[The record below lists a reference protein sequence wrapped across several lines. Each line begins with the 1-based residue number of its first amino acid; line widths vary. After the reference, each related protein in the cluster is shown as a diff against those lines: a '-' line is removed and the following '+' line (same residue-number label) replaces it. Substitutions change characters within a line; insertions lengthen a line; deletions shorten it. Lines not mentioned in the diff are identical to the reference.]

1 MQKGCACKFLYGPE
15 TTEED
20 KAKISKSLESK
31 TELKHEVVFYKKDG
45 KFSSNWN
52 FSTEAVVKLQDR

>member
-20 KAKISKSLESK
+20 KASISKSLESK
-31 TELKHEVVFYKKDG
+31 SELKLEVVFYKKDG
-45 KFSSNWN
+45 KFRTEN
-52 FSTEAVVKLQDR
+52 FHFVE

>member
-20 KAKISKSLESK
+20 KTVIWKSLESK
-31 TELKHEVVFYKKDG
+31 TELKLEVVFYKKDG
-45 KFSSNWN
+45 EFYPTNN
-52 FSTEAVVKLQDR
+52 